1 MNKTRKYTPSHTASH
16 EHFKERFQYW
26 QGASGHRYICSI
38 YAPNSCPPLPGAV
51 YIAVK
56 REEDGSRAARAVG
69 RFAALIGAG
78 NGIAKSLARTAGANE
93 IHVHLLAED
102 DENAERTVRD
112 LKEALAPAVRV
123 RVQNKNTITRERKST
138 LPARQ
143 SAPAPSYRANQI
155 ELFS

>member
-38 YAPNSCPPLPGAV
+38 YAPHSCPPLPGAV

-56 REEDGSRAARAVG
+56 REEDGARSARAVG
-69 RFAALIGAG
+69 RFASFFDTGVG
-78 NGIAKSLARTAGANE
+78 NAQSLARKAGANE

-102 DENAERTVRD
+102 DSNAERTVRD
-112 LKEALAPAVRV
+112 LKKALAPAVRV
-123 RVQNKNTITRERKST
+123 RAQEPSGIPPQRRTP
-138 LPARQ
+138 LPA
-143 SAPAPSYRANQI
+143 SLTPHKIETNQI
-155 ELFS
+155 ELFG